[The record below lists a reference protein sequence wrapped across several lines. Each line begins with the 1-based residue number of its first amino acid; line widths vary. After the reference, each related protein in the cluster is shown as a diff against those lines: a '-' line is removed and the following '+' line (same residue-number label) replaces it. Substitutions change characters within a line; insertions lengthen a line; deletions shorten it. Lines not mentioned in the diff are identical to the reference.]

1 MTTEALPNGLTAGP
15 PGLAHLLYML
25 TLYRYVLLCFL
36 FGLLSVI
43 LGVALLTMAV
53 MMRSRTTSV
62 HLLESV
68 PLYMPAMILICNG
81 ASMVAFMHKQSRR
94 FYLLKSV
101 CGLFL
106 LSALLLIIVCVTTS
120 VIHLPR
126 LHSHTE
132 CAYTGRLRACTCVQ
146 KVDSSETS
154 IASKHFIMED
164 IASCELVHGTL
175 YDSLRVVFALSLVAI
190 LTSVFSIMTLYQLY
204 IYEKQKIYFSQINS
218 LRHRIHQQ
226 QQQQHHHHQ
235 HQQQQPHYHHH
246 HHNHHRHSAASVL
259 PNDGQSNPNSS
270 YLLNHFNHLYAI
282 DGMTNSVKCLSAEFS
297 SQDLLLDQS
306 STNFGVSKPKSENA
320 YQQQMSHVS
329 SIHSRS
335 SRIWS
340 SQLSHSTNGGHFHAQ
355 TSDAQGS
362 SECSESRPLCF
373 DHKVEDAV
381 ERKVEEQDCLTANED
396 DDERN
401 GGEGKGSS
409 PEEAVSITPVPSK
422 QFTFGSS
429 SQHRLDNHQQHRQHY
444 LTTFEEAF
452 KNYYDSQHRLSSG
465 AGDSQQNNSNHNN
478 NHSNL
483 LDNQDTAA
491 PAHHYYTMPAKKSE
505 HQRSKRRRTYIAQV
519 EIPVQQ
525 AEDLHQQQQQQQ
537 QQAVFCINTDLNSM
551 MMADVIDEPPC
562 LLYQHSLQYH
572 HGAPVNENMNQE
584 QTTAGHHQQYMSEE
598 EPFPAI
604 EPPADY
610 KNAITIEEIVPN
622 HLTAESKTRT
632 MEQLT
637 SQLMQ
642 PYQIWMQQF
651 IEQMNA
657 LNYPTAQ
664 VVEDDA
670 ARDKIMIAYPNVQ
683 SVQAVAGAGAGDG
696 YATQGDFVDDE
707 EDDAGDTSTSQDIA
721 DFELELDEEP
731 IQFVEV
737 DEEYKKPVEKPA
749 VLVPVETI
757 QPVDVQPKQQQ
768 QQLPPVVTS
777 HNEVAKI
784 VTPPKDHSQ
793 NQQQQPQQ
801 MYPIDLLKKNTELI
815 WRAVKMNKAS
825 ADYGFDGFRKGCFDD
840 GDDSSSTSST
850 SSLTNGETTTND
862 SHDNSSD
869 SGSSQSITAEYIKPP
884 TPFTNNFLCQ

>member
-1 MTTEALPNGLTAGP
+1 MGRSSSAGADGGGAVVSGGKWSRSSASMSSTTTGSSSSNTAAGNSGSISRSSSSSMTTEALPNGLTAGP

-175 YDSLRVVFALSLVAI
+175 YDSLRSG
-190 LTSVFSIMTLYQLY
+190 
-204 IYEKQKIYFSQINS
+204 K
-218 LRHRIHQQ
+218 
-226 QQQQHHHHQ
+226 
-235 HQQQQPHYHHH
+235 
-246 HHNHHRHSAASVL
+246 
-259 PNDGQSNPNSS
+259 
-270 YLLNHFNHLYAI
+270 
-282 DGMTNSVKCLSAEFS
+282 
-297 SQDLLLDQS
+297 
-306 STNFGVSKPKSENA
+306 
-320 YQQQMSHVS
+320 
-329 SIHSRS
+329 
-335 SRIWS
+335 W
-340 SQLSHSTNGGHFHAQ
+340 
-355 TSDAQGS
+355 
-362 SECSESRPLCF
+362 
-373 DHKVEDAV
+373 
-381 ERKVEEQDCLTANED
+381 EEQDCLTANED

-525 AEDLHQQQQQQQ
+525 AEDLHQQQQRQQ